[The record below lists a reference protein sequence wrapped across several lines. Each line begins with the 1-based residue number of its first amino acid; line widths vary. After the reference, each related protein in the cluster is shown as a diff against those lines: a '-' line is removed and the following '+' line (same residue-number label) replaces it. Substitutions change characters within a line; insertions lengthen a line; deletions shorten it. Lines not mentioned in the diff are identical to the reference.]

1 MPPDPSGGNR
11 WLIYALGGGLGHL
24 TRAVALARVARGS
37 GHCVRVLTN
46 SPFAAGLPLDQD
58 LGDDGALT
66 RIDPARTRGEVASI
80 VGGILE
86 AREFDV
92 LIVDTFP
99 RGLGGELVPFLDR
112 PPCPKVL
119 IHRDLD
125 PAYVRWAD
133 LRSIAMRFD
142 LLILPGEDAPL
153 GDLPHAIR
161 TPPWLLRER
170 AELLDRP
177 AARRRLDVGEGD
189 NRLVIVVAGCG
200 RLDEIEAARSLS
212 SRLESRLAGAA
223 LVRFVSVQHSN
234 ESATIPDAVTWPLL
248 EVMAGIDV
256 LVGSGGYN
264 TVYEA
269 RATATPLVALA
280 RPRKYDR
287 QARRLLPVECAGDET
302 EVIRRVEGYVV
313 QRRVTERAIPCYVNG
328 VHAAIERIEEL
339 TAP

>member
-1 MPPDPSGGNR
+1 MPPGPREGKR

-24 TRAVALARVARGS
+24 TRTVALARVARRS

-46 SPFAAGLPLDQD
+46 SPFAAELPLHKD
-58 LGDDGALT
+58 LGDEGALI
-66 RIDPARTRGEVASI
+66 RIDPTRNRHEVASI

-99 RGLGGELVPFLDR
+99 RGLGGELVPFLHHLA
-112 PPCPKVL
+112 CPKILV
-119 IHRDLD
+119 HRDLD
-125 PAYVRWAD
+125 PAYVSWAN
-133 LRSIAMRFD
+133 LRAIAMRFD

-161 TPPWLLRER
+161 THPWLLRER

-177 AARRRLDVGEGD
+177 AARRRLDVGED
-189 NRLVIVVAGCG
+189 ENRHVIVVAGCG

-212 SRLESRLAGAA
+212 SRLDCHLAGAA
-223 LVRFVSVQHSN
+223 LVRFVSVANAN
-234 ESATIPDAVTWPLL
+234 ESAKNPGAVIWPLL
-248 EVMAGIDV
+248 EVMEGIDV

-280 RPRKYDR
+280 QTSEVRPPSLST
-287 QARRLLPVECAGDET
+287 AAG
-302 EVIRRVEGYVV
+302 
-313 QRRVTERAIPCYVNG
+313 
-328 VHAAIERIEEL
+328 
-339 TAP
+339 